1 MRCSILNMNKNF
13 KDEGDNNEKTLSV
26 YLDGSLVF
34 GIVERFLV
42 LKTCKNFTV

>member
-26 YLDGSLVF
+26 YLDGSLVIWYCRAIF
-34 GIVERFLV
+34 GVENL
-42 LKTCKNFTV
+42 